1 MVEIWLWD
9 KDGDGSIT
17 EVKAFGTKEEADRYI
32 DFNRRGRSVVFV
44 RDEDERDRVWQLIG
58 AKLI

>member
-17 EVKAFGTKEEADRYI
+17 EVKAFDTKEEADRYI

-44 RDEDERDRVWQLIG
+44 HDEDERDRVWQLIG

>member
-1 MVEIWLWD
+1 MVEVWLWD

-17 EVKAFGTKEEADRYI
+17 EVKAFDTKEEADRYI

-44 RDEDERDRVWQLIG
+44 HDKDERDRVWQLIG
-58 AKLI
+58 ATLI